1 MYPDRVEYI
10 PRDITTNGTGGV
22 DDAMLAMDLVYFSSE
37 RDVELAKKLNTL
49 PREEESNEEEYE

>member
-49 PREEESNEEEYE
+49 PREEESN